1 MDPLVNIPCKSGR
14 FQAKK
19 RIRQEKNFVTKKKKG
34 GGRGEAVNNIILS
47 LEEQITFYSSGMQ
60 GEKYPFIYRRE
71 KWEKLPDMKTLLIG
85 ENSNQSYI
93 FFD

>member
-19 RIRQEKNFVTKKKKG
+19 RIRQEKNFVNQKKG
-34 GGRGEAVNNIILS
+34 GAVNNIILS
-47 LEEQITFYSSGMQ
+47 LEEQITFYFSGMQ
-60 GEKYPFIYRRE
+60 GEKYSFIHRRE

-85 ENSNQSYI
+85 ENFNQS
-93 FFD
+93 